1 MKQILLLLAVIV
13 FLFVSFEVLL
23 RVNYYVLLSFNK
35 INNIDV
41 TAYKEQRKS
50 KLMVIETF
58 KNINDYIQ
66 NKAVKMVK

>member
-35 INNIDV
+35 INNVDV
-41 TAYKEQRKS
+41 TVYKEQRKS

-58 KNINDYIQ
+58 KNINNYIQ

>member
-1 MKQILLLLAVIV
+1 MKQILVLLAVIV